1 MPFYSQ
7 LSIIKANQAFRGYV
21 ISYKAKI
28 VERKDSVL
36 QLEVSKLSIKDLF
49 SDLLGEI
56 KGFKYQITAK
66 VLLKKMQTQWRDWI
80 FSSLF
85 NSVTKSVINHRFK
98 LEESF
103 QEILYKIDAWIS
115 NGSGWIIDSI
125 ESHYINITTY
135 RPLLGSSLLELPI
148 ELKKF
153 KKRTN

>member
-1 MPFYSQ
+1 
-7 LSIIKANQAFRGYV
+7 
-21 ISYKAKI
+21 
-28 VERKDSVL
+28 
-36 QLEVSKLSIKDLF
+36 
-49 SDLLGEI
+49 
-56 KGFKYQITAK
+56 
-66 VLLKKMQTQWRDWI
+66 MQTQWRDWI

-85 NSVTKSVINHRFK
+85 NSITKSVINHRFK

-103 QEILYKIDAWIS
+103 QEILYKFDAWIS

-135 RPLLGSSLLELPI
+135 RPLLGSSHLELPI